1 MSRLTSSR
9 WVPLQSAHT
18 IDWTCHPPRI
28 FRLFL
33 NHDCEPR
40 FARDTFAFSRVVQKN
55 DAQNAHRIFVTH
67 AQHAYAL
74 SCSKRL
80 VFGFLCGASGFPWLS
95 RDFPGWISRSRE
107 RSLSETVG
115 GTSTSIRR
123 AQLLRT
129 CRVDRTTSA
138 AQKKEFLQRIIVDYS
153 LRLSEENITVC
164 EAAVRLGPLIFASFP
179 ICVFRFSKPLE
190 AFRRHHFPYSYST
203 FRSLFPPSSR
213 QGVN

>member
-1 MSRLTSSR
+1 MITTAPPSRGKNTSSWCGVPSFDSKLRPLYRASLNVSRLTSS
-9 WVPLQSAHT
+9 WGVPLQSAHT

-67 AQHAYAL
+67 AQNAYAL

-107 RSLSETVG
+107 RWSVH
-115 GTSTSIRR
+115 
-123 AQLLRT
+123 
-129 CRVDRTTSA
+129 
-138 AQKKEFLQRIIVDYS
+138 
-153 LRLSEENITVC
+153 
-164 EAAVRLGPLIFASFP
+164 VRLA
-179 ICVFRFSKPLE
+179 E
-190 AFRRHHFPYSYST
+190 
-203 FRSLFPPSSR
+203 
-213 QGVN
+213 

>member
-1 MSRLTSSR
+1 MITTAPPSRGKNTSSWCGVPSFDSKLRPLYRASLNVSRLTSSR

-40 FARDTFAFSRVVQKN
+40 FARGTFAGSRVVQKN
-55 DAQNAHRIFVTH
+55 DAEFH
-67 AQHAYAL
+67 AL

-107 RSLSETVG
+107 RSLSEAG
-115 GTSTSIRR
+115 
-123 AQLLRT
+123 
-129 CRVDRTTSA
+129 
-138 AQKKEFLQRIIVDYS
+138 
-153 LRLSEENITVC
+153 
-164 EAAVRLGPLIFASFP
+164 FADADEP
-179 ICVFRFSKPLE
+179 VLW
-190 AFRRHHFPYSYST
+190 
-203 FRSLFPPSSR
+203 
-213 QGVN
+213 